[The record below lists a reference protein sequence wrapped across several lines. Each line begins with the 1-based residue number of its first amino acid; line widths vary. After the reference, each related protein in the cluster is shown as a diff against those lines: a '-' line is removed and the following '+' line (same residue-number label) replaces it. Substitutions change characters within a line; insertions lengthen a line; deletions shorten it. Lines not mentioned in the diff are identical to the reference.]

1 MNLMNVDG
9 YHAKIDYDEE
19 TDQFRGEILG
29 LSGGADFIGLALSSF
44 AKNSKSHCTFSLR
57 SARSKESSPA
67 GTIQVSSI
75 FGFRL
80 NYMSS

>member
-9 YHAKIDYDEE
+9 YNAKIDYDEE

-29 LSGGADFIGLALSSF
+29 LSGGADFMGPALTSL
-44 AKNSKSHCTFSLR
+44 AKNSKSLYTLSLK
-57 SARSKESSPA
+57 SARSKESSPV
-67 GTIQVSSI
+67 GTIQANSI
-75 FGFRL
+75 FGSRL